1 MTDWFRCS
9 VALAI
14 FPASSL
20 LLGCAGSSG
29 IQTMIHKSP
38 DSVVY
43 LEWVP
48 EESFRA
54 SHPATLSPKII
65 QRSLRGVLIQA
76 PPGLLDDMLG
86 KEEPKPSHMFSHF
99 DVELLVPHIVSAL
112 SQATPEEHVVFRRI
126 YDLESSTR
134 PTEGKLH
141 VQDDL
146 LHITFTHYGL
156 KTRQVLTVFKGGGD
170 RHMPDYSGLKGSKV
184 LFTPKTAWR
193 HDLVPDK
200 APGGSPNAK
209 TLAVDYKVLASLP
222 AEHTN
227 FPENTGS
234 KSSTTHKR
242 SQTEDLSPVSEVS
255 ETTGRGSQDEFERQA
270 HPSKQDPELK
280 DLEERFKIL
289 REELSEVE
297 DDIEKLKK
305 KP

>member
-1 MTDWFRCS
+1 MTDWFRFS

-156 KTRQVLTVFKGGGD
+156 KTRQVLIVFKEGGD

-193 HDLVPDK
+193 HDVVPDK
-200 APGGSPNAK
+200 APPDSPHAK
-209 TLAVDYKVLASLP
+209 TVALDYKVLASLP
-222 AEHTN
+222 AEPLYMPHKA
-227 FPENTGS
+227 GS
-234 KSSTTHKR
+234 DSRTVHEP
-242 SQTEDLSPVSEVS
+242 SQPHDPKPVNEMS
-255 ETTGRGSQDEFERQA
+255 ETTDRDTQNALDREQA
-270 HPSKQDPELK
+270 QPSEQDPKFK
-280 DLEERFKIL
+280 DLEERIRIL
-289 REELSEVE
+289 EQELERR
-297 DDIEKLKK
+297 KT